1 MRQRASCRRAASEG
15 FMAVPPDPVQLNPR
29 AWAEARRGP
38 GAAGRARAG
47 RPRSS
52 TRWTLGSPRPL
63 GMRGHLDHPDEAD
76 AHFEHAL
83 RVHERIG
90 AAGGADEA

>member
-1 MRQRASCRRAASEG
+1 
-15 FMAVPPDPVQLNPR
+15 
-29 AWAEARRGP
+29 
-38 GAAGRARAG
+38 
-47 RPRSS
+47 
-52 TRWTLGSPRPL
+52 
-63 GMRGHLDHPDEAD
+63 MRGHLDHPDEAD